1 MTFADAIGIVA
12 PLRAQYPFVEG
23 CDERTYHA
31 DPCPLP
37 SFSASLGKVILD
49 KSPLHAYLA
58 HPRLGGKKRDEPSA
72 AMDFGTLVHKLVLGC
87 GKSVVAVNADDW
99 RTKAAKDQR
108 DEARAAGKLAVLS
121 RDLDSAVECECAFRT
136 QLHAMAPDL
145 EAKFNRGQKERV
157 IAREFANLKGEGR
170 AWARGMLDCI
180 DVDWDDRREIVICD
194 VKTTADASV
203 DSLIRRVSSMHYDM
217 QLATYEWLA
226 EEAFPAFKGR
236 IRSYLL
242 FVETVAP
249 FSLVPVELD
258 SSYRQIGRSKL
269 GRAWDAWCSGMA
281 TGVWPSYADNVVTI
295 SPPPYEV
302 SRELDEEIRV
312 A

>member
-1 MTFADAIGIVA
+1 MSEFLEI
-12 PLRAQYPFVEG
+12 
-23 CDERTYHA
+23 DERAYHA

-72 AMDFGTLVHKLVLGC
+72 AMDFGTLVHKLVLGA
-87 GKSVVAVNADDW
+87 GKSVVSVNADDW

-121 RDLDSAVECECAFRT
+121 RDLDSAVECEAAFRT
-136 QLHAMAPDL
+136 QFHAMAPDL
-145 EAKFNRGQKERV
+145 EAVFNRGESERV

-170 AWARGMLDCI
+170 VWARGMLDRI
-180 DVDWDDRREIVICD
+180 AVDYDKREVVVFD
-194 VKTTADASV
+194 VKTTADASI

-226 EEAFPAFKGR
+226 EEAFPGFKGR
-236 IRSYLL
+236 VRSYLL
-242 FVETVAP
+242 FVETCAP
-249 FSLVPVELD
+249 YSFVPVELD
-258 SSYRQIGRSKL
+258 GSYRQIGRSKL
-269 GRAWDAWCSGMA
+269 GRAWDAWCLGMA
-281 TGVWPSYADNVVTI
+281 SGIWPGYADGVVTI

-302 SRELDEEIRV
+302 SRELDEEIRIG